1 MTSSSGC
8 ISAGSHDFPRY
19 SAALAM
25 ELASRFVTTT
35 LIASSARSR
44 AYLRAMGGSA
54 SGNVWVWILVASAEP
69 DRARLCG
76 VIDSVSFVG
85 DRQRLVVS
93 GVSTKLINVDAP
105 NTIQVKAGDRI
116 GLLIA
121 PEAVHLLP
129 PEH

>member
-1 MTSSSGC
+1 
-8 ISAGSHDFPRY
+8 
-19 SAALAM
+19 M

-54 SGNVWVWILVASAEP
+54 SRNVWLWILVASEEP
-69 DRARLCG
+69 DGARLCG
-76 VIDSVSFVG
+76 VIDSVSIVG

-93 GVSTKLINVDAP
+93 GASTNLINVDAP
-105 NTIQVKAGDRI
+105 NTIQVKTGDRI

-121 PEAVHLLP
+121 PEAVRLLP